1 MPRRKRYLKIIWG
14 RFLFIR
20 CDFASLSE
28 GLFVYPSARH
38 TLVESIGNAMFGHYF
53 DKSASVT
60 WNSAIWESI
69 QRQVHQQIKWAHLIS
84 EHLQTCFSP
93 LPTFFFSFSPFSF
106 FFSSLFCG
114 RAQLCRS
121 ESRKSILWPWS
132 HLQTI
137 TSLFLLPI
145 SSPLTYVFVFQS
157 PEPGLFQMRLY
168 CTCCVLPS
176 VRRSVRPSTPCHFRK
191 KFK

>member
-84 EHLQTCFSP
+84 EHFQTCFSP
-93 LPTFFFSFSPFSF
+93 LPTFFFSFSSFFLFLFSSVLRSCATLSKRIKKIDF
-106 FFSSLFCG
+106 MTLKPPSNHHKLVPLSYFFSSHVRLCLSVS
-114 RAQLCRS
+114 RAKPFSDATILCTVYTVLR
-121 ESRKSILWPWS
+121 
-132 HLQTI
+132 
-137 TSLFLLPI
+137 
-145 SSPLTYVFVFQS
+145 
-157 PEPGLFQMRLY
+157 
-168 CTCCVLPS
+168 CCVIPS
-176 VRRSVRPSTPCHFRK
+176 VRRSVPP
-191 KFK
+191 